1 MPKPKANESRKDFM
15 MRCIPMVIKE
25 GKSREQA
32 IAQCSA
38 TYANKDKY
46 AKWRW
51 WNTCCN
57 HYWIDNIIAVG
68 YNGND
73 FVNTEQIQNK
83 KMSKED
89 LIPFKKGQSGNPN
102 GRPKGSR
109 NRSTIVKEVLQMLS
123 KEDNPLTGQEEWL
136 TNEQRM
142 TISILLKALKGD
154 VNAYKALMDSA
165 YGTAKDTVDI
175 NSNEKRS
182 IDFKHLIS
190 GIKAKQ

>member
-1 MPKPKANESRKDFM
+1 MNEKSLNNLKKFSSDYQPKK
-15 MRCIPMVIKE
+15 
-25 GKSREQA
+25 
-32 IAQCSA
+32 
-38 TYANKDKY
+38 
-46 AKWRW
+46 
-51 WNTCCN
+51 
-57 HYWIDNIIAVG
+57 
-68 YNGND
+68 
-73 FVNTEQIQNK
+73 
-83 KMSKED
+83 
-89 LIPFKKGQSGNPN
+89 N
-102 GRPKGSR
+102 GRTKGSR

-123 KEDNPLTGQEEWL
+123 KEDNPLTGKEEWL